1 MSGHRRSYDPPH
13 RPRGGSRSLCKLVAV
28 ATPERPLE
36 TFVTLIL
43 ADTAPEL
50 AEAHWETYPERVPEQ
65 IPLSLTLLYPFVPRD
80 ELTDAHFETLREFFT
95 PRPPLVF
102 DLTRL
107 DEFPGVVYAVPE
119 PDEELRE
126 IMRALW
132 ALFPEY
138 PPYGRPDSDPPPHAT
153 LAQIKGE
160 PGATR
165 EAVAKRVE
173 GLLPAHCVVQEAS
186 LMEEFALDV
195 CRVRETFPLGG

>member
-1 MSGHRRSYDPPH
+1 
-13 RPRGGSRSLCKLVAV
+13 
-28 ATPERPLE
+28 
-36 TFVTLIL
+36 
-43 ADTAPEL
+43 
-50 AEAHWETYPERVPEQ
+50 
-65 IPLSLTLLYPFVPRD
+65 LTLLYPFVPRD
-80 ELTDAHFETLREFFT
+80 ELTEAHLETLRDFFA

-107 DEFPGVVYAVPE
+107 DEFPGVVVYAVPE

-126 IMRALW
+126 MMRALW

-153 LAQIKGE
+153 LAQIKGD

-165 EAVAKRVE
+165 GAVAKRVE
-173 GLLPAHCVVQEAS
+173 GLLPAHCVVHEAS
-186 LMEEFALDV
+186 LMEQFELDR

>member
-1 MSGHRRSYDPPH
+1 VSG
-13 RPRGGSRSLCKLVAV
+13 L
-28 ATPERPLE
+28 ERPLE

-80 ELTDAHFETLREFFT
+80 ELMEDHLQTLREFFA
-95 PRPPLVF
+95 PRRPLVF

-107 DEFPGVVYAVPE
+107 DEFPGVVVYAVPE
-119 PDEELRE
+119 PDEELRAT
-126 IMRALW
+126 MRALW

-138 PPYGRPDSDPPPHAT
+138 PPYRRPDSDPPPHAT
-153 LAQIKGE
+153 LAQIKGDS
-160 PGATR
+160 GATR
-165 EAVAKRVE
+165 EAVARRVE
-173 GLLPAHCVVQEAS
+173 PLLPAHCVVHKAS
-186 LMEEFALDV
+186 LMEEYELDR

>member
-1 MSGHRRSYDPPH
+1 MTG
-13 RPRGGSRSLCKLVAV
+13 
-28 ATPERPLE
+28 PERPLE

-80 ELTDAHFETLREFFT
+80 ELTEEHLQTLREFFA
-95 PRPPLVF
+95 PRRPLVF

-107 DEFPGVVYAVPE
+107 DEFPGVVVYAVPE
-119 PDEELRE
+119 PDEELRAT
-126 IMRALW
+126 MRALW

-153 LAQIKGE
+153 LAQIKGDS
-160 PGATR
+160 GATR
-165 EAVAKRVE
+165 EAVARRVAA
-173 GLLPAHCVVQEAS
+173 LLPAHCVVHEAS
-186 LMEEFALDV
+186 LMEEYELDR
-195 CRVRETFPLGG
+195 CRVRETFPFGG